1 MGISVQNL
9 TKVYGTQKAID
20 DISFEIPTG
29 QIVGFLGPNG
39 AGKTTTM
46 KIITCF
52 MPPTSGTVE
61 LDEFNIFDHSLQI
74 RRKIGYL
81 PEHNPLYLDMYVR
94 EYLRFTARLYQ
105 MPANQIKSRVD
116 EMIKMTGLELEQNKK
131 IKMLSKGYRQ
141 RVGLA
146 QALIHDPEVLILD
159 EPTSG
164 LDPNQIIEIRN
175 LIREIGKT
183 KTVIFSTHI
192 LSEVEAIA
200 DRVII
205 LDRGKIIADE
215 DTQNLQ
221 FGSKEEI
228 VLNVVPE
235 RPDFDFKEI
244 LAMEGVEDLVESRQG
259 GGFSIRI
266 QKSADIRAINRKLLE
281 NALAQDN
288 LITGIRQS
296 KSNLEDVFRVL
307 TKSAGSGGDSSRKR
321 GGNSNTS
328 KDKTTAQGGKK
339 SKSSKKTRRG
349 DRPT

>member
-9 TKVYGTQKAID
+9 TKTYGTQKAID
-20 DISFEIPTG
+20 AISFEIPTG

-52 MPPTSGTVE
+52 MPPSSGTVE
-61 LDEFNIFDHSLQI
+61 LDDFNIFDHSIEI

-94 EYLRFTARLYQ
+94 EYLRFTAKLYQ
-105 MPANQIKSRVD
+105 MPAKLVKERVD
-116 EMIKMTGLELEQNKK
+116 KMIEMTGLTREQGKK

-175 LIREIGKT
+175 LIKEIGKT

-205 LDRGKIIADE
+205 IDQGKIIADE
-215 DTQNLQ
+215 ATKDLQ
-221 FGSKEEI
+221 SGPKEELLMFVTPEKAGFDFAAVNKLAG
-228 VLNVVPE
+228 VLN
-235 RPDFDFKEI
+235 I
-244 LAMEGVEDLVESRQG
+244 EDPLENG
-259 GGFSIRI
+259 TFTIRI
-266 QKSADIRAINRKLLE
+266 EKAGDLRAITRQLME
-281 NALAQDN
+281 SSLAQDN
-288 LITGIRQS
+288 LITSLSQS
-296 KSNLEDVFRVL
+296 KQNLEDVFRVL
-307 TKSAGSGGDSSRKR
+307 TKTQKGTASGEGKP
-321 GGNSNTS
+321 
-328 KDKTTAQGGKK
+328 KKAKK
-339 SKSSKKTRRG
+339 SRRG
-349 DRPT
+349 DRPNE